1 MTDMITQVVSFKD
14 KPAIARASAILEAGN
29 LVAAAT
35 ETVYGLAADATNDI
49 AVKKIYKVKGRP
61 SNNPLICHVCDV
73 SMADSI
79 VHINETAKHLMEKF
93 WPGPLTF
100 VLPKR
105 EPTQIAATV
114 SAGLPTIAVRCPK
127 HPAMQNLI
135 QALNRPIAAPSA
147 NPSGKLSPTSAQDVV
162 SGLQGKIELVIDGGR
177 TDLGI
182 ESTII
187 SIDQYNT
194 IKLLRPGTIT
204 ADEIA
209 EAAGQEI
216 LDNNDHHI
224 TAPGQLSSHY
234 APNAQIRLDATVKQ
248 EGEYLIGFGNI
259 MGDRNLSDHAN
270 LAEAARNLFQTIRIA
285 DREADKIAIA
295 PIPMVGI
302 GIAINDR
309 IKRAAAPRPPET
321 NEGQPA

>member
-14 KPAIARASAILEAGN
+14 NPAIARASAILEAGN

-35 ETVYGLAADATNDI
+35 ETVYGLAADATNEI

-61 SNNPLICHVCDV
+61 SNNPLICHVSDI

-79 VHINETAKHLMEKF
+79 VHINETAKYLMERY

-147 NPSGKLSPTSAQDVV
+147 NPSGKLSPTSAQDVI

-187 SIDQYNT
+187 TIDQYNT
-194 IKLLRPGTIT
+194 IKLLRPGTLT
-204 ADEIA
+204 VDEIA
-209 EAAGQEI
+209 ETTGLEI
-216 LDNNDHHI
+216 RDNNDNHI
-224 TAPGQLSSHY
+224 TAPGQLASHY
-234 APNAQIRLDATVKQ
+234 APNAQIRLDATVRQK
-248 EGEYLIGFGNI
+248 GEYLIGFGDI
-259 MGDRNLSDHAN
+259 MGDNNLSENAN
-270 LAEAARNLFQTIRIA
+270 LAEAAHNLFQAIRIA
-285 DREADKIAIA
+285 DDKADKIAIA
-295 PIPMVGI
+295 PIPMAGI

-309 IKRAAAPRPPET
+309 IKRAAAPRAPAI
-321 NEGQPA
+321 NEGLPA